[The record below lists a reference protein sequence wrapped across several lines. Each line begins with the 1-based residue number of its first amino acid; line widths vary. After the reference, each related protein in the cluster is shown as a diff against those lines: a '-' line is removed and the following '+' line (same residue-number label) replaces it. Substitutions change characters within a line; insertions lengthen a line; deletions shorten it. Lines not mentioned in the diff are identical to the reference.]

1 MEDVKLKGE
10 IKNEFR
16 IYMPEQSDWKCEL
29 FGSKNG
35 NGMVYIPAKGAEP
48 NWFIRFM
55 MKIMLGCTWVKG

>member
-1 MEDVKLKGE
+1 MEDEKLEE
-10 IKNEFR
+10 IKTGPD
-16 IYMPEQSDWKCEL
+16 ISMPEQSDWKCEL